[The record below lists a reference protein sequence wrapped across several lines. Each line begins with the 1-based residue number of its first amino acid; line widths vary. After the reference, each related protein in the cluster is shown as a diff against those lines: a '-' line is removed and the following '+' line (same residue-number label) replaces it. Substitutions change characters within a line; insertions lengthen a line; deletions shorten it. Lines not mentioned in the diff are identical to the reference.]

1 MKKVKKISKWGALV
15 LAGTFLL
22 TACGGGGSTV
32 AQGDVVTSSGESA
45 VEGKS
50 LKVAY
55 ITPGA
60 TGDNGFCDS
69 VARGFERIETDFA
82 AQTTIIEN
90 NNDAS
95 KYAESLEACFQW
107 QPDIVFSEPYGFE
120 ELYKQYADKYPDITV
135 VCLDTI
141 LDNSQNTISSYTFI
155 NEEGAFLAG
164 AAAAKVTLSD
174 IEYANE
180 AKKVGFIGGQD
191 MPVIREFYTGFEQ
204 GVKYVDPDIEVLVT
218 YLGDFFDPVKGK
230 TAAKQLYAQDVDI
243 IFQAAGQSG
252 QGVLEAAK
260 EENRYA
266 IGVDANQNGI
276 QPGHVV
282 TSMVKDLDGAVY
294 DIFKMIY
301 DGTYE
306 KGKHY
311 SKGAGPSGVYL
322 AIDDYTK
329 EILPQEII
337 KELDDIK
344 GKIVSG
350 EIKIDR
356 YKAE

>member
-1 MKKVKKISKWGALV
+1 MLKKKRIGALV
-15 LAGTFLL
+15 LAGVLIL
-22 TACGGGGSTV
+22 AGCGGSGASQSGKTE
-32 AQGDVVTSSGESA
+32 APEASGE
-45 VEGKS
+45 K
-50 LKVAY
+50 LKVVY
-55 ITPGA
+55 LTPGA

-69 VARGFERIETDFA
+69 VARGLKRIEEDYGAETK
-82 AQTTIIEN
+82 IIEN

-95 KYAESLEACFQW
+95 KYAESIEACFQW

-120 ELYKQYADKYPDITV
+120 ELYKQYADKYPDVTV
-135 VCLDTI
+135 VSLDTN

-155 NEEGAFLAG
+155 NEEGSFLAG
-164 AAAAKVTLSD
+164 VAAAEVTLSD
-174 IEYANE
+174 LEFANAE
-180 AKKVGFIGGQD
+180 KKVGFIGGQD

-204 GVKYVDPDIEVLVT
+204 GAKYIDPDIEVFAT
-218 YLGDFFDPVKGK
+218 YIGDFFDPVKGK
-230 TAAKQLYAQDVDI
+230 TAAKQLYAQGVDI
-243 IFQAAGQSG
+243 IFQAAGQTG

-260 EENRYA
+260 EESKYA
-266 IGVDANQNGI
+266 IGVDSNQNGI

-294 DIFKMIY
+294 DLFTMIV

-306 KGKHY
+306 NGEKY

-329 EILPQEII
+329 EIIPQEMID
-337 KELDDIK
+337 ELDDIES
-344 GKIVSG
+344 KIVSG
-350 EIKIDR
+350 EITIER